1 VYILTHTVNYSQPYT
16 GGYAYY
22 PTIHLH
28 IFETWTAAQ
37 QSLVSSILRFGASIA
52 LN

>member
-22 PTIHLH
+22 PTIPPAH
-28 IFETWTAAQ
+28 IRNK
-37 QSLVSSILRFGASIA
+37 QSLVSSILRFGANIA